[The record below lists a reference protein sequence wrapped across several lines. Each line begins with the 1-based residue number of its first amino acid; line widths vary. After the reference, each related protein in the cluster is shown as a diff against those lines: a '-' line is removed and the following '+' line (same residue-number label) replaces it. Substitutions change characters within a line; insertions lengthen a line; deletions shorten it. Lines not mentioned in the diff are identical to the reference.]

1 MYYPMKAVEKL
12 WVKDGIAIGLK
23 KGEERGWEKG
33 WEKGWKKGWKKGIEL
48 GRQSLMLATIK
59 NALEMGYSGQDIMR
73 LLNLS
78 SRKYSQIIAEHF

>member
-1 MYYPMKAVEKL
+1 MRNPMKALEKL

-33 WEKGWKKGWKKGIEL
+33 WEKGWKKGIEL

-59 NALEMGYSGQDIMR
+59 NALDMGCSRQDIMR
-73 LLNLS
+73 LFNLS